1 MRILKLRLKNI
12 NSLAGENEIDFTQTI
27 FTNDGLFA
35 ITGKT
40 GAGKSSILD
49 AISLALYGKTPR
61 VEVTGSENAVMTRGE
76 KDCYAE
82 VEFEAGGKIWKA
94 SWKQELTKTGT
105 LKQVN
110 RQIADG
116 DGKIVA
122 DQVRTCDAEITNILG
137 LSFLQFTK
145 VIMLAQG
152 SFAAFLQANKNEKG
166 ELLEQIT
173 GTEIYGKISKIVF
186 ERSVEE
192 KKKLDRILYDL
203 ENINMLSDE
212 DITTLNEEVESS
224 TQEKDKRNQ
233 ELGKLD
239 KAKNWIEELKQLA
252 KAIEEAKIQ
261 IPTLEESKKG
271 LAADADKQKK
281 LVEQARN
288 TLKQQQPIFKKVNTL
303 DTQINEKNKSFAP
316 VLNRICELE
325 KDQKNIG
332 QQIAEQKETL
342 EKWIKEVKAKEIWA
356 KEHQKYEELVS
367 KFSAIEH
374 ENITLTHA
382 KEEVQKLKSELQT
395 IEIDHLTKKEAFEK
409 SIEQFNSK
417 SEHYTT
423 IAKDLAVKKAE
434 LSTILEGKKSDEI
447 QAEKERKTIVKN
459 HIVRL
464 IEIEKSIISTQKEI
478 QKHHQVSENAK
489 KESTKLSTSIEKD
502 KKDAEE
508 LQSKLDLLTENIQLV
523 RKVESLE
530 EHRASLKDAEPCPLC
545 GAEEHP
551 YAMGNMPKLDDKEVQ
566 LKDEKDKHK
575 SLTAKIQEN
584 ANMLIELNT
593 NYKYS
598 LLNKEKEQKLLT
610 ETTSEKLAI
619 TEKIKKLDGNLII
632 SENQDVINTLTEQ
645 FEKNENELSQINT
658 FIQKAQNYRKD
669 IETLTD
675 TVIPNLVKEK
685 ELAQHKKNEAETNFK
700 IAEQQ
705 LKDKTTALQQK
716 QQVSEKDNTK
726 FLAKLKFYGV
736 AQIEDLKNCLDNW
749 EINLVSIKSLKE
761 QIDGVNN
768 KVKLLEKE
776 IESITKSLSE
786 KENEKINFTKEL
798 YQLNKERKELFG
810 EKSVE
815 EIEKHLEEA
824 FQSAE
829 KAFETS
835 KKKRDE
841 ITVELEKI
849 TAVLKEKETS
859 VQKKSAEKLTTKTRE
874 EIQEIYEALKTE
886 ADEFVEKIGKN
897 RERLRVNNE
906 NIKSNEQKLKEKEK
920 QSSIY
925 NKWKNLDNLIGSSDG
940 KKYRNFAQA
949 LTFEHLI
956 GLANNQLQKMSDRY
970 ILKRIGDNNNPFDLA
985 VIDKFQNNDER
996 TAQNLSGGEK
1006 FIVSLSL
1013 ALGLSSMASKNMRI
1027 DTMFIDEG
1035 FGTLDSDYLDVAL
1048 NALSNLQNDGKII
1061 GVISHIAE
1069 LKERIATH
1077 IEIVPNGNGRSRVLV
1092 S

>member
-356 KEHQKYEELVS
+356 KEHQKY
-367 KFSAIEH
+367 
-374 ENITLTHA
+374 
-382 KEEVQKLKSELQT
+382 
-395 IEIDHLTKKEAFEK
+395 D
-409 SIEQFNSK
+409 
-417 SEHYTT
+417 
-423 IAKDLAVKKAE
+423 
-434 LSTILEGKKSDEI
+434 
-447 QAEKERKTIVKN
+447 
-459 HIVRL
+459 
-464 IEIEKSIISTQKEI
+464 
-478 QKHHQVSENAK
+478 
-489 KESTKLSTSIEKD
+489 
-502 KKDAEE
+502 
-508 LQSKLDLLTENIQLV
+508 
-523 RKVESLE
+523 
-530 EHRASLKDAEPCPLC
+530 
-545 GAEEHP
+545 
-551 YAMGNMPKLDDKEVQ
+551 
-566 LKDEKDKHK
+566 
-575 SLTAKIQEN
+575 
-584 ANMLIELNT
+584 
-593 NYKYS
+593 
-598 LLNKEKEQKLLT
+598 
-610 ETTSEKLAI
+610 
-619 TEKIKKLDGNLII
+619 
-632 SENQDVINTLTEQ
+632 
-645 FEKNENELSQINT
+645 
-658 FIQKAQNYRKD
+658 
-669 IETLTD
+669 
-675 TVIPNLVKEK
+675 
-685 ELAQHKKNEAETNFK
+685 
-700 IAEQQ
+700 
-705 LKDKTTALQQK
+705 
-716 QQVSEKDNTK
+716 
-726 FLAKLKFYGV
+726 
-736 AQIEDLKNCLDNW
+736 
-749 EINLVSIKSLKE
+749 
-761 QIDGVNN
+761 
-768 KVKLLEKE
+768 
-776 IESITKSLSE
+776 
-786 KENEKINFTKEL
+786 
-798 YQLNKERKELFG
+798 
-810 EKSVE
+810 
-815 EIEKHLEEA
+815 
-824 FQSAE
+824 
-829 KAFETS
+829 
-835 KKKRDE
+835 
-841 ITVELEKI
+841 
-849 TAVLKEKETS
+849 
-859 VQKKSAEKLTTKTRE
+859 
-874 EIQEIYEALKTE
+874 
-886 ADEFVEKIGKN
+886 
-897 RERLRVNNE
+897 
-906 NIKSNEQKLKEKEK
+906 
-920 QSSIY
+920 
-925 NKWKNLDNLIGSSDG
+925 
-940 KKYRNFAQA
+940 
-949 LTFEHLI
+949 
-956 GLANNQLQKMSDRY
+956 
-970 ILKRIGDNNNPFDLA
+970 
-985 VIDKFQNNDER
+985 
-996 TAQNLSGGEK
+996 
-1006 FIVSLSL
+1006 
-1013 ALGLSSMASKNMRI
+1013 
-1027 DTMFIDEG
+1027 
-1035 FGTLDSDYLDVAL
+1035 
-1048 NALSNLQNDGKII
+1048 
-1061 GVISHIAE
+1061 
-1069 LKERIATH
+1069 
-1077 IEIVPNGNGRSRVLV
+1077 
-1092 S
+1092 